1 MAPHRKLLYLE
12 GPLTGA
18 VLGLICLQFGG
29 MAAGMMGYPALM
41 ASAFRAD
48 TFLGIGIFSALVAYD
63 THKAI

>member
-1 MAPHRKLLYLE
+1 
-12 GPLTGA
+12 
-18 VLGLICLQFGG
+18 